1 MIRVEHTIKMK
12 NQLKRL
18 LLMTVVAFLVLMA
31 SGQTTDSLSVN
42 FQHPPSETKPWVY
55 WYWISDHISKTG
67 ITKDLEAMAKVGIG
81 EALIGNVDQLDQKGT
96 VKALTEEWWQMI
108 DFAIREGKRTGVN
121 IGVFNSPGW
130 SQSGGPWIK
139 PEQAMRYLTMSE
151 VRVKGPLKFS
161 GRLLQPTPQFQDVAV
176 IAFAVPLN
184 DRENITTSSTAISST
199 PELSNL
205 TNWFDGNPSTEL
217 YISPSPA
224 NTFTLDFKTKSPY
237 TARSLTLFPAQTS
250 FSATC
255 DVQVLQAGGAFATVK
270 SFHIERTNNST
281 NVGFIP
287 FGPISETFAAVSGT
301 QFRLVFSNIN
311 GNAGFTE
318 ISLSGAART
327 ERYIEK
333 QLGKLWP
340 TPTPL
345 WDAYLWK
352 APAETGKDA
361 LAVNPQKVIN
371 ITSHLSKDGKLEWEV
386 PEGEWIIQ
394 RIGMT
399 PTGQKNAPAS
409 VEATGLE
416 VDKMNSKWL
425 GEHFDAYIGK
435 ILKRLPAEDRTA
447 FKHVVADSYETGAE
461 NWTDGLASDFKKR
474 YGYDP
479 LPFLP
484 VMFGRVA
491 GNADLSDRFLWDLR
505 RLIADR
511 VSYQYVGALRQ
522 KANENGL
529 KLWLENYGHWGY
541 PGEFLQYGGQT
552 DEVSGEF
559 WTGDGNA
566 LGSIELKDA
575 SSSAHTYGKNT
586 VHSESFTS
594 GGPLW
599 SYEPWSLKKRGDWA
613 ATQGINH
620 FILHV
625 YIHQPYEDKVPGVN
639 AWFGTEFNRNNTWFY
654 QSKAWID
661 YLRRSHYML
670 QQGHY
675 VADVAYFIGEDAP
688 KMTGIRDPQLP
699 EGYSFDFINA
709 EVIENRL
716 EVKDGRFV
724 LPDGMSYR
732 LLVLPPLTTMRPELL
747 KKIRQLITSGG
758 VVVGQAPSKSPSMEN
773 YPDCDKEV
781 SKMAKEIWQNCEGIN
796 VKRTS
801 FGAGTVYAGTDL
813 KTVFTD
819 LKVTDDLGN
828 LDNKRFAWIHRSTPG
843 SEIYYLSNQT
853 DGAASCSPSF
863 RVEGRQPELWD
874 PVTGEHRELPDFTA
888 GNGNTV
894 VPLEFAPRE
903 SYFVVFSRK
912 TAGSKKNSINFVR
925 KTTLVELNGAWM
937 VSFDTKWGGPEVV
950 KFDKLED
957 WTNRPEAGIK
967 YYSGT
972 AVYRK
977 NFNLPKGYKKGQ
989 LLLNLGEVYNMA
1001 SVKINGK
1008 SLGLVWAEPR
1018 VVDMSGYVK
1027 SKNNLL
1033 EIEVTNTWNNRL
1045 VGDAALLVDKRLTST
1060 MLNVNANTPLLPAGL
1075 LGPVLIETVDL
1086 KLYVQRTEIVADK
1099 TAFEK
1104 PGSATVTLTCATRD
1118 ADIRYTL
1125 DGTPPTEK
1133 SPVYTLPFTVTDY
1146 AVISAK
1152 GFLKGLV
1159 SGDVSTLVID
1169 GYDPVINGLNYA
1181 CYEGDFNKLPDFS
1194 TLSSLKQGTALS
1206 LDPSKLKSREDHFA
1220 LDFKGYLN
1228 IPTSGTY
1235 TFSLISDD
1243 GSKLYMDGILIADND
1258 GNHGEKEVTGTIPLL
1273 KGKHVIR
1280 IGYFDNTGNETL
1292 RLKYS
1297 LNNEKA
1303 KEFPVSWLTVK

>member
-1 MIRVEHTIKMK
+1 MIHVEHTEKMK

-18 LLMTVVAFLVLMA
+18 ILMAVLALPVLMS
-31 SGQTTDSLSVN
+31 SGQTTDSLSVQFKN
-42 FQHPPSETKPWVY
+42 PPSETKPWVY
-55 WYWISDHISKTG
+55 WYWISDHISKAG

-81 EALIGNVDQLDQKGT
+81 EALIGNVDQVEQKGN

-151 VRVKGPLKFS
+151 VRVKGPVKFS
-161 GRLLQPTPQFQDVAV
+161 GRLLQPTSLFQDVAV
-176 IAFAVPLN
+176 IAYAAPLN
-184 DRENITTSSTAISST
+184 DQENIASSAANISST
-199 PELSNL
+199 PGIRNLSY
-205 TNWFDGNPSTEL
+205 WFDGKSSTEL
-217 YISPSPA
+217 YLTPSLT
-224 NTFTLDFKTKSPY
+224 NTFILDFKKTAPY
-237 TARSLTLFPAQTS
+237 TARSLMLFPSQTS

-255 DVQVLQAGGAFATVK
+255 DVQIMQANGAYKTVK
-270 SFHIERTNNST
+270 SFRIERSNNST

-287 FGPISETFAAVSGT
+287 FGPICETFAAVTAT
-301 QFRLVFSNIN
+301 QFRLVFSNI
-311 GNAGFTE
+311 GGKAGFTE

-333 QLGKLWP
+333 QLAKLWP

-352 APAETGKDA
+352 APAETSGMD

-371 ITSHLSKDGKLEWEV
+371 ITAQLSKDGQLEWEV

-461 NWTDGLASDFKKR
+461 NWTDGLAKDFKKR

-511 VSYQYVGALRQ
+511 VSYQYVGALRK
-522 KANENGL
+522 KANANGL

-541 PGEFLQYGGQT
+541 PGEFLQYGGQS

-575 SSSAHTYGKNT
+575 SSAAHTYGKNV

-625 YIHQPYEDKVPGVN
+625 YIHQPDEDKVPGVN
-639 AWFGTEFNRNNTWFY
+639 AWFGTEFNRHNTWFY

-675 VADVAYFIGEDAP
+675 VADAAYFIGEDAP

-699 EGYSFDFINA
+699 EGYSFDYINA

-716 EVKDGRFV
+716 EVKNGRFV

-732 LLVLPPLTTMRPELL
+732 VLILPPLATMRPELL
-747 KKIRQLITSGG
+747 KKIKQLIASGG
-758 VVVGQAPSKSPSMEN
+758 VIVGQAPSKSPSMEN
-773 YPDCDKEV
+773 YPACDSAI
-781 SKMAKEIWQNCEGIN
+781 SKMAHEIWQNCDGLK
-796 VKRTS
+796 VKRVRY
-801 FGAGTVYAGTDL
+801 GAGMVYAGTDL
-813 KTVFTD
+813 KTVFSD
-819 LKVTDDLGN
+819 LKVSADLGN
-828 LDNKRFAWIHRSTPG
+828 LDTKRFAWIHRSAPG
-843 SEIYYLSNQT
+843 LEIYYISNQT
-853 DGAASCSPSF
+853 DGTATCSPAF
-863 RVEGRQPELWD
+863 RVEGKQPELWD
-874 PVTGEHRELPDFTA
+874 PVTGQNRELPDFTT

-894 VPLEFAPRE
+894 IPLKFAPRE
-903 SYFVVFSRK
+903 SYFIVFRK
-912 TAGSKKNSINFVR
+912 KSTGKMKNPINFVR
-925 KTTLVELNGAWM
+925 RTTVVELNGAWI
-937 VSFDTKWGGPEVV
+937 VGFDKKWGGPEAI
-950 KFDKLED
+950 KFDQLVD
-957 WTNRPEAGIK
+957 WTTLPEEGIK

-977 NFNLPKGYKKGQ
+977 NFNLPKGYRRGQ

-1001 SVKINGK
+1001 DVKINGK

-1018 VVDMSGYVK
+1018 IVDISGYVK
-1027 SKNNLL
+1027 RINNLL

-1045 VGDAALLVDKRLTST
+1045 AGDAALPADKRLTST

-1075 LGPVLIETVDL
+1075 LGPVVLETYDQEP
-1086 KLYVQRTEIVADK
+1086 YVQNTVISADK
-1099 TAFEK
+1099 TSFEK
-1104 PGSATVTLTCATRD
+1104 PGGAVVTITCPTKD
-1118 ADIRYTL
+1118 ARIYYTL
-1125 DGTPPTEK
+1125 DGTLPTEK
-1133 SPVYTLPFTVTDY
+1133 SAAYSRPLTISDY
-1146 AVISAK
+1146 SVIKARA
-1152 GFLKGLV
+1152 FLKGLV
-1159 SGDVSTLVID
+1159 TSEVSTMDIEA
-1169 GYDPVINGLNYA
+1169 YDPEINGLNYMY
-1181 CYEGDFNKLPDFS
+1181 YEGDFSRLPDFS
-1194 TLSSLKQGTALS
+1194 TLQFLKKGTAVT
-1206 LDPSKLKSREDHFA
+1206 LDPSKLKSREDHFG
-1220 LDFKGYLN
+1220 LEFTGSIN
-1228 IPTSGTY
+1228 IPATGTY

-1243 GSKLYMDGILIADND
+1243 GSKLFIDDKTVVDND
-1258 GNHGEKEVTGTIPLL
+1258 GNHGEKEETGTIELTE
-1273 KGKHVIR
+1273 GKHEIR
-1280 IGYFDNTGNETL
+1280 IDYFDNINNETL
-1292 RLKYS
+1292 RLRYS
-1297 LNNEKA
+1297 HNNSKA
-1303 KEFPVSWLTVK
+1303 TDVPVRWLTLK

>member
-1 MIRVEHTIKMK
+1 MTV
-12 NQLKRL
+12 LAFSV
-18 LLMTVVAFLVLMA
+18 LMTRA
-31 SGQTTDSLSVN
+31 QTTDSLSVN

-81 EALIGNVDQLDQKGT
+81 EALIGNVDQLEQKGN

-161 GRLLQPTPQFQDVAV
+161 GKLLQPTAQFQDVAV
-176 IAFAVPLN
+176 IAYEAPLN
-184 DRENITTSSTAISST
+184 DRDNIATLSTRISSS
-199 PELSNL
+199 PEINNL
-205 TNWFDGNPSTEL
+205 TNWFDRNPLTEL

-224 NTFTLDFKTKSPY
+224 NTFTLDFKTISPY
-237 TARSLTLFPAQTS
+237 TARSLTLFPSQTS

-255 DVQVLQAGGAFATVK
+255 DVQVLQEDGSFRTVK
-270 SFHIERTNNST
+270 SFRIERTNNST

-287 FGPISETFAAVSGT
+287 YGPICETFAAVSSS
-301 QFRLVFSNIN
+301 QFRLFFSNI
-311 GNAGFTE
+311 GGKAGFTE

-352 APAETGKDA
+352 TPAETGKMD
-361 LAVNPQKVIN
+361 LAINPQNVIN
-371 ITSHLSKDGKLEWEV
+371 ITDHLSKDGWLEWEV
-386 PEGEWIIQ
+386 PRGEWIIQ

-461 NWTDGLASDFKKR
+461 NWTDGLARDFKKR

-484 VMFGRVA
+484 VMFGRVT
-491 GNADLSDRFLWDLR
+491 GNADLSNRFLWDLR

-511 VSYQYVGALRQ
+511 VSYQYVGALRK

-541 PGEFLQYGGQT
+541 PGEFLQYGGQS
-552 DEVSGEF
+552 DEISGEF
-559 WTGDGNA
+559 WTGDGNS

-575 SSSAHTYGKNT
+575 SSAAHTYGKNV

-599 SYEPWSLKKRGDWA
+599 TYEPWSLKKRGDWA

-639 AWFGTEFNRNNTWFY
+639 AWFGTEFNRHNTWFY

-675 VADVAYFIGEDAP
+675 VADAAYFIGEDAP

-699 EGYSFDFINA
+699 DGYSFDYINA

-724 LPDGMSYR
+724 LPDGMSYKV
-732 LLVLPPLTTMRPELL
+732 LILPPLTTMRPELL
-747 KKIRQLITSGG
+747 KKIKQLIASGG

-773 YPDCDKEV
+773 YPDCDSEV
-781 SKMAKEIWQNCEGIN
+781 STIAHEIWQNCDGLN
-796 VKRTS
+796 VKRVN
-801 FGAGTVYAGTDL
+801 FGAGKVYDGTAL
-813 KTVFTD
+813 KTVFSD
-819 LKVTDDLGN
+819 LNVTADLGN
-828 LDNKRFAWIHRSTPG
+828 LDNKQFAWIHRSAPG
-843 SEIYYLSNQT
+843 LDIYYISNQT
-853 DGAASCSPSF
+853 DATAQCSPAF
-863 RVEGRQPELWD
+863 RVEGMQPELWD
-874 PVTGEHRELPDFTA
+874 PVTGEYRNLPDFTS
-888 GNGNTV
+888 GNGSTV
-894 VPLEFAPRE
+894 VPLEFASRQ
-903 SYFVVFSRK
+903 SYFIVFRK
-912 TAGSKKNSINFVR
+912 MTKGIIKNPINFVR
-925 KTTLVELNGAWM
+925 KKTVSELNGAWI
-937 VSFDTKWGGPEVV
+937 VSFDKKWGGPEAV
-950 KFDKLED
+950 KFDHLVD
-957 WTNRPEAGIK
+957 WTTRPEEGIK

-977 NFNLPKGYKKGQ
+977 NFNLPKGYRRGR

-1001 SVKINGK
+1001 AVKINGK

-1018 VVDMSGYVK
+1018 VVDVSGYVK

-1045 VGDAALLVDKRLTST
+1045 AGDAALPVDKRITST
-1060 MLNVNANTPLLPAGL
+1060 MLNMNANTPLLPAGL
-1075 LGPVLIETVDL
+1075 LGPVVLETYDL
-1086 KLYVQRTEIVADK
+1086 KPYVQNTVIVSNK
-1099 TAFEK
+1099 KSFEK
-1104 PGSATVTLTCATRD
+1104 PDSAVVTISCPTKD
-1118 ADIRYTL
+1118 ARIYYTL
-1125 DGTPPTEK
+1125 DGTIPTEK
-1133 SPVYTLPFTVTDY
+1133 SIVYSRPFIVLDY
-1146 AVISAK
+1146 AVISARA
-1152 GFLKGLV
+1152 FHKGLV
-1159 SGDVSTLVID
+1159 PGEVSTLNIEA
-1169 GYDPVINGLNYA
+1169 YDPEINGLNYSY
-1181 CYEGDFNKLPDFS
+1181 YEGDFSRLSDFS
-1194 TLSSLKQGTALS
+1194 TLQFLKKGTAVS
-1206 LDPSKLKSREDHFA
+1206 LDPSKLKSREDHFG
-1220 LDFKGYLN
+1220 LKFKGFIN
-1228 IPTSGTY
+1228 IPATGTY
-1235 TFSLISDD
+1235 SFSLISDD
-1243 GSKLYMDGILIADND
+1243 GSKLYIDDTMVVDND
-1258 GNHGEKEVTGTIPLL
+1258 GNHGEKEESGTIKLSE
-1273 KGKHVIR
+1273 GKHEIR
-1280 IGYFDNTGNETL
+1280 IDYFDNTGNETL

-1297 LNNEKA
+1297 LNNSIEK
-1303 KEFPVSWLTVK
+1303 EVPVRWLTLK